1 MADVRIIQ
9 DNKVDG
15 WELLS
20 VHNPLV
26 FIAEVDYDGTTPD
39 TISVRLESDSVVIFE
54 GNAITFKDS
63 APKTRQFVFMA
74 DTFIRGAMPD
84 YEDEVQGANTLIPIQ
99 NITKPFT
106 ITFTYENIT
115 ASTSFVAC
123 NASSQFG
130 DEFGACLKDINL
142 PKTYTAGEDG
152 VVYLY
157 MHNWDENNVISMDN
171 NLVVAYAEN
180 SNGDDFTNANGDKFL
195 IVI

>member
-1 MADVRIIQ
+1 MADIRIIQ

-20 VHNPLV
+20 VHNPLA
-26 FIAEVDYDGTTPD
+26 FICEVDYDGTTPD
-39 TISVRLESDSVVIFE
+39 SISVRLESESVIIFE
-54 GNAITFKDS
+54 GKAITFKDS
-63 APKTRQFVFMA
+63 APKTRQYIFLA
-74 DTFIRGAMPD
+74 DTFIRGQMPEYD
-84 YEDEVQGANTLIPIQ
+84 DEVQGADTLIPIQ

-106 ITFTYENIT
+106 IVFTYENIT

-142 PKTYTAGEDG
+142 PKTYTAGENG

-157 MHNWDENNVISMDN
+157 LYNWDENNVISMDT
-171 NLVVAYAEN
+171 NLQVAYITD
-180 SNGDDFTNANGDKFL
+180 SNGDVFTDSNGDKFL
-195 IVI
+195 TVI

>member
-1 MADVRIIQ
+1 M
-9 DNKVDG
+9 
-15 WELLS
+15 
-20 VHNPLV
+20 
-26 FIAEVDYDGTTPD
+26 
-39 TISVRLESDSVVIFE
+39 IFE

-84 YEDEVQGANTLIPIQ
+84 YEDEVQGANTPIPIK

-115 ASTSFVAC
+115 TSTSFVAC

-142 PKTYTAGEDG
+142 PTTYTAGEGG

-157 MHNWDENNVISMDN
+157 MYNWDENNVIIMDT
-171 NLVVAYAEN
+171 NLTVAYAEN
-180 SNGDDFTNANGDKFL
+180 SNGDDFTNSNGDKFL

>member
-26 FIAEVDYDGTTPD
+26 FIAEVDYDSTTPD
-39 TISVRLESDSVVIFE
+39 TISVRLESESVIIFE

-142 PKTYTAGEDG
+142 PKTYTAGEGG

-157 MHNWDENNVISMDN
+157 MYNWDENNVILMDTD
-171 NLVVAYAEN
+171 LTVAYAEN
-180 SNGDDFTNANGDKFL
+180 SNGDDFTNSNGDKFL